1 MLDGV
6 LENESSPWAVPISA
20 TYTDLVKRAGILGWF
35 KNEFFGMNFER
46 APGFPEL
53 MLYLSLGGLI
63 WRAFL
68 LSFMVSITGMWAWL
82 MILSFNAS
90 EPVLGLI
97 FVPPMLAF
105 AYFGVFKTAL
115 GLSRRDNHLHLMER
129 GLEVVAFGKKTFWA
143 WEEINGFWAMSSRSQ
158 YSTEVVLKG
167 AKPLPAVSYRSSIPE
182 HLASY
187 AVGAHGYQYVSHLL
201 GDWLER
207 YGSPEP
213 AFMGV
218 HAQINRFFGVP
229 TDDRGKTKR

>member
-1 MLDGV
+1 M
-6 LENESSPWAVPISA
+6 
-20 TYTDLVKRAGILGWF
+20 KRTGILGWF
-35 KNEFFGMNFER
+35 NDEFFGMNLER

-53 MLYLSLGGLI
+53 TLYLSLGGLI

-68 LSFMVSITGMWAWL
+68 FAFMVSITGMWAWL
-82 MILSFNAS
+82 IYLSFNAS
-90 EPVLGLI
+90 EPGLGLL
-97 FVPPMLAF
+97 FVGLMLLF
-105 AYFGVFKTAL
+105 AYFGVFRTAR
-115 GLSRRDNHLHLMER
+115 GLSRRDNHLHLDER
-129 GLEVVAFGKKTFWA
+129 GLEVVAYGKKTFWA

-167 AKPLPAVSYRSSIPE
+167 AKPSLHVSYRSSIPE

-201 GDWLER
+201 DDWLKR

-213 AFMGV
+213 AFMGA

-229 TDDRGKTKR
+229 TDDRGETRR